1 MGKINK
7 SLVFWVACL
16 IFSTYIYICNVTL
29 LAKSETKQDLFEDEK
44 KYSFTF
50 ITGNNKSIS
59 DEDRQEILNALELY
73 NSSAIVYPR
82 DGTPF
87 IYLYTPSVM
96 NNNSMLKGRFF
107 TQQEINDVE
116 TENVSIV
123 PSDTGLVYYFDK
135 QEPFVYSDNKYRTV
149 GVLDK
154 FHPYFNM
161 DSTMESKALVP
172 LTKIGSVH
180 SGEWYFSST
189 EKEFLGVIN
198 KIFSKYSVQEVSFST
213 EEVNLLKSILIT
225 TVQDKWSRTFFIAI
239 ISSMGFLLFAT
250 EIEIKRNKR
259 LDLIKFSIGAR
270 KKNEYKYFM
279 LRRLTEILIGW
290 SLPFIL
296 LFLIDK
302 LESSNN
308 SLNFS
313 YINFTSSIFVLILM
327 ILVLLI
333 DSIMYFSLSFKRNGE
348 RL

>member
-29 LAKSETKQDLFEDEK
+29 SVKSETKQDLFEDEK
-44 KYSFTF
+44 KYSFTY

-73 NSSAIVYPR
+73 NSSALLYPR

-107 TQQEINDVE
+107 TQQEINDVKS
-116 TENVSIV
+116 ENVSIV
-123 PSDTGLVYYFDK
+123 PSNTGLVYYFDK
-135 QEPFVYSDNKYRTV
+135 QEPFIYSNNNYKTV
-149 GVLDK
+149 GILDSS
-154 FHPYFNM
+154 HPYFN
-161 DSTMESKALVP
+161 MESKALVP
-172 LTKIGSVH
+172 LTKIEKVH

-189 EKEFLGVIN
+189 EKEFLGIIN
-198 KIFSKYSVQEVSFST
+198 NIFSKYSFQEVSFRT
-213 EEVNLLKSILIT
+213 EEVNLFKSILIT
-225 TVQDKWSRTFFIAI
+225 TAQDKWPRTFFIAI
-239 ISSMGFLLFAT
+239 ISSIGFLLFAT

-259 LDLIKFSIGAR
+259 LELIKFSIGAR
-270 KKNEYKYFM
+270 KKNEYKYFIS
-279 LRRLTEILIGW
+279 RRLTEILIGW

-296 LFLIDK
+296 LFLIDR
-302 LESSNN
+302 LGSSSN

-327 ILVLLI
+327 ILILLI
-333 DSIMYFSLSFKRNGE
+333 DSIMYFSSSFKLTGE